1 MADKPRPNDVI
12 IWKVSQGPGIESFEL
27 RTIAAGLLE
36 RFAGPWP
43 SALQRAKQLAARRK
57 GDVWKQEPGSFHRVW
72 TFTPG
77 EIV

>member
-12 IWKVSQGPGIESFEL
+12 IWKVSQGPGPEAYEL
-27 RTIAAGLLE
+27 RAISAGLLE
-36 RFAGPWP
+36 RFNGPWP
-43 SALQRAKQLAARRK
+43 AALQRAKQVAARRRA
-57 GDVWKQEPGSFHRVW
+57 DVWKQEPGSYHRVW